1 MMQPERPI
9 LKKLVRSWLIQGI
22 GWYARDEIV
31 ARVLLEGGFLLS
43 FVLLREPVLV
53 ILLAWLAFHTAA
65 WFVLY
70 GGFLR
75 TWVVLGVATD
85 TDRLKAYL
93 GRLAERVR
101 RQPSLS
107 AAFLRGS
114 GARGELGPRSDLD
127 VCMVPV
133 DRFGARVRGILFLWS
148 VRAGALLA
156 RKPVEARWIDFAKE
170 IPYHVIEETPVFLK
184 VAARVSPRD
193 ALATRGLFLAFSGID
208 GSGKTSAAKDLV
220 AAMQGRGIDAVY
232 FYGHRQPW
240 FRGRRGYN
248 LSLAIVFE
256 SLWKRIGRTFPD
268 LEGHRLPRTV
278 YALTTALDYVSVR
291 FALER
296 TMRGSRI
303 VVADRYVA
311 DVIAYLRSWGPLFT
325 TVEGFLVGLS
335 LCPDLAVLFDVG
347 PEEALRRK
355 GEWDVSKLNTFL
367 REYADLAVLLGLRHV
382 DAGGS
387 PEHTRGQVQ
396 GLVREELG
404 PVV

>member
-1 MMQPERPI
+1 MLQPERPI

-31 ARVLLEGGFLLS
+31 ARVLLEGGFLLAL
-43 FVLLREPVLV
+43 VLLREPILVVLA
-53 ILLAWLAFHTAA
+53 AWLAFHTAA

-75 TWVVLGVATD
+75 SWVVLGVATD

-93 GRLAERVR
+93 ERLSERVR
-101 RQPSLS
+101 RQPFLT
-107 AAFLRGS
+107 AALLRGS

-156 RKPVEARWIDFAKE
+156 RKPVEARWIDFEKE

-184 VAARVSPRD
+184 TPPGPLPRD
-193 ALATRGLFLAFSGID
+193 ALPKRGLFLAFSGID

-220 AAMQGRGIDAVY
+220 ADLQARGVDAVY

-291 FALER
+291 LAVER
-296 TMRGSRI
+296 TMRASRI

-311 DVIAYLRSWGPLFT
+311 DVIAYLRSWGPMFT
-325 TVEGFLVGLS
+325 TLEGYLVGLS
-335 LCPDLAVLFDVG
+335 PRPDLALLFDVG

-367 REYADLAVLLGLRHV
+367 RGYADLSVLLGLRHV
-382 DAGGS
+382 DAGGTK
-387 PEHTRGQVQ
+387 EETRDRVRR
-396 GLVREELG
+396 LIREELG
-404 PVV
+404 PLV